1 MPEYLKF
8 LLYFKT
14 DLSFFHIA
22 MSYSEHDFLSNFGLP
37 KLELFDCFALKLLSK
52 REVVIQDCEYTGI
65 VFSDRAKSIF
75 FEEPSHDGSNDLYLN
90 TNIVAHCAKN
100 SLEDVICAHKIV
112 FSVIYNKRAQSLI
125 LKADRENIPYFVS
138 PEYENALFVIAKK
151 NLDYYVFVEK
161 SYSKIKMLLE
171 KLSLA
176 TSFAE
181 YVKL

>member
-1 MPEYLKF
+1 M
-8 LLYFKT
+8 
-14 DLSFFHIA
+14 
-22 MSYSEHDFLSNFGLP
+22 
-37 KLELFDCFALKLLSK
+37 
-52 REVVIQDCEYTGI
+52 
-65 VFSDRAKSIF
+65 
-75 FEEPSHDGSNDLYLN
+75 
-90 TNIVAHCAKN
+90 
-100 SLEDVICAHKIV
+100 

-138 PEYENALFVIAKK
+138 PEYENALLVIAKK

>member
-1 MPEYLKF
+1 MLHNAMPSS
-8 LLYFKT
+8 
-14 DLSFFHIA
+14 DNR
-22 MSYSEHDFLSNFGLP
+22 FLSNLDH
-37 KLELFDCFALKLLSK
+37 FDTFAFKFLTK

-65 VFSDRAKSIF
+65 VFSDLAKSIF
-75 FEEPSHDGSNDLYLN
+75 FDEQSQDDCNDLYLN
-90 TNIVAHCAKN
+90 TKVVAHCAKN
-100 SLEDVICAHKIV
+100 SFDDDISAHKIV

-125 LKADRENIPYFVS
+125 LKADREHMPYFVS

-151 NLDYYVFVEK
+151 NLDYFIFVER

-176 TSFAE
+176 TTFSE